1 MLLMH
6 SPAALDVS
14 SLYYLGQVLRNITS
28 FHPNTEHL
36 LALWKQ
42 AVPKTSMFE
51 TFLFFKKPQQ

>member
-36 LALWKQ
+36 LAL
-42 AVPKTSMFE
+42 
-51 TFLFFKKPQQ
+51 